1 MAKREM
7 NGHEGHGNDRDHARR
22 YEGKVVL
29 ITGAARGQGRAH
41 ARRFAAEGANIIA
54 VDACAPILP
63 NVSYT
68 HATPDDLAETARLV
82 EREGRGIVSHIA
94 DVRDQA
100 ALDAAV
106 AEGVD
111 RFGRLDVI
119 VANAAVASYY
129 KLWEVPE
136 EHWDITLD
144 VNLKGVWRTIKA
156 GLPAMIDAGNGGAI
170 TIISSAAGLRGFA
183 YLGHY
188 AAAKHGLVGLM
199 RSLVFEVGPY
209 DIRVNTIHP
218 GAVDT
223 VMGRD
228 EDVVR
233 IIEESP
239 DETRAYVG
247 VRPIGGGMQQPDD
260 ISDAVLWISSDEARF
275 VTGVTLP
282 VDGGS
287 AMR

>member
-1 MAKREM
+1 MDRSTTD
-7 NGHEGHGNDRDHARR
+7 GHTGRF
-22 YEGKVVL
+22 EGKVVL

-63 NVSYT
+63 DVSYAP
-68 HATPDDLAETARLV
+68 ATTDDLAETARMV
-82 EREGRGIVSHIA
+82 EREGRGIVSRVA

-106 AEGVD
+106 AEGID

-136 EHWDITLD
+136 EHWATTLD
-144 VNLKGVWRTIKA
+144 VNLTGVWRTIKA
-156 GLPAMIDAGNGGAI
+156 GLPPMIEAGNGGAI
-170 TIISSAAGLRGFA
+170 TLISSAAGLRGFA

-188 AAAKHGLVGLM
+188 AACKHGLVGMM

-209 DIRVNTIHP
+209 DIRVNTVHP

-223 VMGRD
+223 IMGRD
-228 EDVVR
+228 TDVVR

-247 VRPIGGGMQQPDD
+247 PRPIGGGMQQPDD

>member
-1 MAKREM
+1 MTGTDA
-7 NGHEGHGNDRDHARR
+7 GHEPGRR
-22 YEGKVVL
+22 FEGKVVL

-63 NVSYT
+63 DVSYEP
-68 HATPDDLAETARLV
+68 ATEDDLIETARLV
-82 EREGRGIVSHIA
+82 EAEGRGIVTRIA

-106 AEGVD
+106 AEGID

-129 KLWEVPE
+129 KTWEVPE
-136 EHWDITLD
+136 EHWATVLD
-144 VNLKGVWRTIKA
+144 VNLTGVWRTIKA
-156 GLPAMIDAGNGGAI
+156 GLPPMIDAGNGGAI

-209 DIRVNTIHP
+209 DIRVNTVHP

-223 VMGRD
+223 VMGND
-228 EDVVR
+228 PDVKR
-233 IIEESP
+233 IIAESP
-239 DETRAYVG
+239 IETRAYTGPVPVNFG
-247 VRPIGGGMQQPDD
+247 RQQPDD

-275 VTGVTLP
+275 VTGITLP
-282 VDGGS
+282 VDAGS
-287 AMR
+287 SMR

>member
-1 MAKREM
+1 M
-7 NGHEGHGNDRDHARR
+7 DRSTGRF
-22 YEGKVVL
+22 EGKVVF

-63 NVSYT
+63 NVGYAP
-68 HATPDDLAETARLV
+68 ATAEDLAETVRMV
-82 EREGRGIVSHIA
+82 EREGRGIVSRIA
-94 DVRDQA
+94 DVRDQDG
-100 ALDAAV
+100 LDAAV
-106 AEGVD
+106 AEGLD

-119 VANAAVASYY
+119 VANAAVASYH
-129 KLWEVPE
+129 KLWELPE
-136 EHWDITLD
+136 EHWDITQD
-144 VNLKGVWRTIKA
+144 VNLKGVWRTVKA
-156 GLPAMIDAGNGGAI
+156 GLPPMIDAGNGGAI
-170 TIISSAAGLRGFA
+170 TIISSTAGLRGFA
-183 YLGHY
+183 YLCHY

-209 DIRVNTIHP
+209 GIRVNTVHP

-223 VMGRD
+223 VMGND
-228 EDVVR
+228 PDVVR

-247 VRPIGGGMQQPDD
+247 PRPIGGGMQQPDD
-260 ISDAVLWISSDEARF
+260 ISDAVLWISSDDARF